1 MVATEVHYGGCSFWN
16 LVQITAYYFFI
27 LFFQLWLIRRCR
39 FWAVGVLS
47 QHLDAWSTWI
57 YSSSPLWTTQR
68 NYRRDK
74 DFFHAWIKT
83 LSCQCGKYAIIN
95 KIKCLAIS
103 FLGDGSTPMGAKV
116 HFTIKSKKGE
126 AGWTDPAELL
136 WSHFIQHKIKT
147 MLSFDSL
154 RNIQEVQTQHQRT
167 LIFFSFRF
175 LHFVLQ
181 GKCGTSEFSSSFVM
195 LWMRPYFLKVR
206 SNFSHNLPPPRVYF
220 MSLNMCCYLSSTW
233 GIFLISEIS

>member
-1 MVATEVHYGGCSFWN
+1 MSGNHSF
-16 LVQITAYYFFI
+16 Q
-27 LFFQLWLIRRCR
+27 
-39 FWAVGVLS
+39 
-47 QHLDAWSTWI
+47 
-57 YSSSPLWTTQR
+57 
-68 NYRRDK
+68 
-74 DFFHAWIKT
+74 
-83 LSCQCGKYAIIN
+83 
-95 KIKCLAIS
+95 
-103 FLGDGSTPMGAKV
+103 GDGSTPMGAKV

-167 LIFFSFRF
+167 LIFFPFGF
-175 LHFVLQ
+175 YTLCFKVNV
-181 GKCGTSEFSSSFVM
+181 GPVNFPPP
-195 LWMRPYFLKVR
+195 LWCCEWDRTFLKSEVT
-206 SNFSHNLPPPRVYF
+206 FLITFPPPPRVYF